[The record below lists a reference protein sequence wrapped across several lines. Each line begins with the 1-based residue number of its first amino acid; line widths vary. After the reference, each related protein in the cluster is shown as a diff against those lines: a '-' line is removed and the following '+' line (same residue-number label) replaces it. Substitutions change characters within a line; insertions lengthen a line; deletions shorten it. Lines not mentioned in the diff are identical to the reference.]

1 MSRFKRQMERG
12 GMSDYEKQTAAAV
25 KKKKSVNMQELK
37 KYASLSWVTLTPVS
51 VLKMFAAYMIVALLI
66 ESQLS
71 ALYGAMIATILS
83 HGLITSLLVVLLL
96 NGSDGKKANI
106 KELFVRYII
115 MGLIFGL
122 GTAITS
128 TFIFK

>member
-12 GMSDYEKQTAAAV
+12 GMSDYEKQTATAA
-25 KKKKSVNMQELK
+25 KKKKSGNVQELK
-37 KYASLSWVTLTPVS
+37 KYASLSWVTLTPMS

-71 ALYGAMIATILS
+71 ALYGTMAATILS

-106 KELFVRYII
+106 TELFVRYII

>member
-12 GMSDYEKQTAAAV
+12 GLSDYEKQSVSTT
-25 KKKKSVNMQELK
+25 KKKKNLNGQGLK
-37 KYASLSWVTLTPVS
+37 SYASLSWIRLTPVN
-51 VLKMFAAYMIVALLI
+51 VLKMFAAYMVVALLI

-71 ALYGAMIATILS
+71 AIYGTIAATIIA
-83 HGLITSLLVVLLL
+83 HGCITSLIVVLLL
-96 NGSDGKKANI
+96 NGSDGKKAGI

>member
-12 GMSDYEKQTAAAV
+12 GMSDYEKQTAAAA

-71 ALYGAMIATILS
+71 ALYGAMAATILS

-106 KELFVRYII
+106 KERNNE
-115 MGLIFGL
+115 
-122 GTAITS
+122 
-128 TFIFK
+128 